1 MSDQRSLWKST
12 SKREMKM
19 SDKSS
24 GKKCNGHDGSAKVA
38 TLSRG
43 IVVAGAQGAAINY
56 GEADI
61 VVDLAGGTRQ
71 AFKNA
76 ASTVL
81 SGTEWL
87 VSALASAVKHPDT
100 LFVEWPDM
108 GIPRVGP
115 RFWREL
121 YSVTPDKARV
131 VFACVGGHGRTGTAL
146 ACYIAASMKEVPDAV
161 DLIRLVRRLHCGH
174 AIEVKAQD
182 DYIARVVAEFR
193 APGSKAEVDRQYA
206 LIDAAHGE
214 REAAKAAARAA
225 VEFTEKL
232 KGTKEQE
239 EAKVTTFEP
248 GSPPHSMAA
257 ALVGPVVA
265 AAQSGTFPRPW
276 EEVEDAPEPPDEP
289 EGGGDVVRQTEQAK
303 RFFAALPKGAALFR
317 DAAGSVV
324 NAAGDVLLARST
336 MSEATYE
343 WFKRTLLSWGE
354 ELERRALGKA
364 GAN

>member
-12 SKREMKM
+12 SKGEMKM

-61 VVDLAGGTRQ
+61 VVDLAGGTRST
-71 AFKNA
+71 FKNA
-76 ASTVL
+76 ASSVL

-87 VSALASAVKHPDT
+87 VAALASTVKHPDT
-100 LFVEWPDM
+100 LFVDWPDM

-121 YSVTPDKARV
+121 FKLTPDKARV

-146 ACYIAASMKEVPDAV
+146 ACYIAASMTEVPDAV
-161 DLIRLVRRLHCGH
+161 DLIRLVRKLHCGH
-174 AIEVKAQD
+174 AIETKAQD

-206 LIDAAHGE
+206 LIDAAVGE
-214 REAAKAAARAA
+214 RESAKAAARAS
-225 VEFTEKL
+225 VEFAEKL

-239 EAKVTTFEP
+239 EAKVVTFEA

-257 ALVGPVVA
+257 AQVVPVVA
-265 AAQSGTFPRPW
+265 VAAVQREPEPGDD
-276 EEVEDAPEPPDEP
+276 EDA
-289 EGGGDVVRQTEQAK
+289 VRQTEQAK
-303 RFFAALPKGAALFR
+303 RFLAAVPNGAALFR
-317 DAAGSVV
+317 DAAGNVV
-324 NAAGDVLLARST
+324 NAAGDPLLTRSMMT
-336 MSEATYE
+336 ESTYK
-343 WFKRTLLSWGE
+343 WFKGTLRSWGE
-354 ELERRALGKA
+354 ELERRALGKT

>member
-12 SKREMKM
+12 SNREMKM

-61 VVDLAGGTRQ
+61 VVDLAGGTRS

-87 VSALASAVKHPDT
+87 VAALESAVKHPDT

-121 YSVTPDKARV
+121 YAITPDNARV

-146 ACYIAASMKEVPDAV
+146 ACYIAASMAEVPDAV
-161 DLIRLVRRLHCGH
+161 DLIRLVRKLHCGH
-174 AIEVKAQD
+174 AIETKAQD

-225 VEFTEKL
+225 VEFAEKL

-239 EAKVTTFEP
+239 EAKVVTFEP
-248 GSPPHSMAA
+248 PG
-257 ALVGPVVA
+257 V
-265 AAQSGTFPRPW
+265 
-276 EEVEDAPEPPDEP
+276 PEP
-289 EGGGDVVRQTEQAK
+289 GDDAVRQTAQAK
-303 RFFAALPKGAALFR
+303 QFLAAVPQGVALFR

-324 NAAGDVLLARST
+324 NAAGTVLLARSAMT
-336 MSEATYE
+336 DETRE
-343 WFKRTLLSWGE
+343 WFKRTLRSWGE
-354 ELERRALGKA
+354 ELERRSLGKE